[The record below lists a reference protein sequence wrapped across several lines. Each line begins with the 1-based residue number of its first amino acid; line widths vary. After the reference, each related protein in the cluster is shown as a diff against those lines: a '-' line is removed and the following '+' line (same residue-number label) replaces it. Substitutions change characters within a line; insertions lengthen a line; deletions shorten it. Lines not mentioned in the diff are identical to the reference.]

1 MGGYVMKTWQLIV
14 FRLIAF
20 VISMALIIVG
30 HQTVGKLGVAQM
42 LVGLVGLLGLLW
54 EYNRRYQS

>member
-1 MGGYVMKTWQLIV
+1 MKTWQLIV